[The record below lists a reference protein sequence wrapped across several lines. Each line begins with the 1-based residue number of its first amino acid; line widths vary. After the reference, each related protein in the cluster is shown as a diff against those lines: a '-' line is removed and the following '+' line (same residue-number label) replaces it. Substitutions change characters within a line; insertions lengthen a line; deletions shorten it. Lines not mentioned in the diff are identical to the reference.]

1 MERNSLNNLIY
12 YTDGACS
19 GNPGPG
25 GYSVIRLSIC
35 YSQTLDDTI
44 PRYDL
49 REVYSERFENTTN
62 NRMEMMAVIKVL
74 EFAAADPEHFYTII
88 SDSAYVV
95 NMCNDWIRGW
105 ARNNWRRAKNKPIEN
120 LDLVQKIWELINREF
135 PNFEIIKCAGH
146 SGNLPNE
153 IADAVAAN
161 NKAKFWTLVTNNK
174 IFIDWDVDIPENLKI

>member
-1 MERNSLNNLIY
+1 MERNSWNNLIY

-25 GYSVIRLSIC
+25 GYGVVRLSIY
-35 YSQTLDDTI
+35 YSAIYDDMI

-49 REVYSERFENTTN
+49 KEVYSERFEKTTN

-74 EFAAADPEHFYTII
+74 ELAAADPEHFYTII

-105 ARNNWRRAKNKPIEN
+105 ARNGWRRTKNKPIEN
-120 LDLVQKIWELINREF
+120 LDLVQRIWELTNRPF
-135 PNFEIIKCAGH
+135 PNFEILKCTGH
-146 SGNLPNE
+146 SGDLTNE
-153 IADAVAAN
+153 LADAVAAN
-161 NKAKFWTLVTNNK
+161 NKVKFWKIIEINK
-174 IFIDWDVDIPENLKI
+174 IFIDENVNIPENLKI